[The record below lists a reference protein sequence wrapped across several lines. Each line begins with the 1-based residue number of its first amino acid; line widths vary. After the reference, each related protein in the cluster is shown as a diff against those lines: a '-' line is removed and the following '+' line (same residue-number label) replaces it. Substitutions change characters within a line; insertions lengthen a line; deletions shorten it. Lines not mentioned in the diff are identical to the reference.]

1 MNKYIFGRL
10 MIYFEIQLD
19 GRVRVF
25 DMNDKIYL
33 HRAQIEA
40 AAEAERIP
48 HTLTMAQD
56 YIRARCH
63 QFESFEDL
71 DAAQAWADR
80 YGGFRAGEVRAS
92 FGRFLTRRAERFLAD
107 ETNNADCG
115 QNHNERTVAYG

>member
-1 MNKYIFGRL
+1 

-25 DMNDKIYL
+25 DMNDSIYL

-48 HTLTMAQD
+48 HTLTMAQEF
-56 YIRARCH
+56 IRARCF
-63 QFESFEDL
+63 QFERFAEIED
-71 DAAQAWADR
+71 AQAWAER

-92 FGRFLTRRAERFLAD
+92 FGRFLTRRAERFLAAA
-107 ETNNADCG
+107 TNNADCG
-115 QNHNERTVAYG
+115 QNHNARTVAYG